1 MTDEELIGQIKDGV
15 DTALEELMSRYMRHI
30 YNFTLQYVR
39 IKEEAEDVTQE
50 TFFKAWK
57 HIKRFKEGM
66 KFKPWLFTIAKNTAL
81 DYIKKKK
88 ATPFSNMNDDTEDTD
103 FADTISDTEPLPSEL
118 FAQKELAS
126 KLDETMKILHPDHRA
141 VIIMHYREELT
152 FDEIAK
158 IMNKPMNTI
167 KSWHHRSIIR
177 VKDNLMHQKGLYERT

>member
-15 DTALEELMSRYMRHI
+15 DTALEELMLRYMRHI

-39 IKEEAEDVTQE
+39 VKEEAEDVTQE
-50 TFFKAWK
+50 TFFKAWR
-57 HIKRFKEGM
+57 HINRFKEGM

-88 ATPFSNMNDDTEDTD
+88 ATPFSNMSDDTDDTD
-103 FADTISDTEPLPSEL
+103 FADTISDTEPLPSEI
-118 FAQKELAS
+118 FAQKELAN
-126 KLDETMKILHPDHRA
+126 KLDEVMKILHPDHRA

-177 VKDNLMHQKGLYERT
+177 VRDSLMHQKGLYERS